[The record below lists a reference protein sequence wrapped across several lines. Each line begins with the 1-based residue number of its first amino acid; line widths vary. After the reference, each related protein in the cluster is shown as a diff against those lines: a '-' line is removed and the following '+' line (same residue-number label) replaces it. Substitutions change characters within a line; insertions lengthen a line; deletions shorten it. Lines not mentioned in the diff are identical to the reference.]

1 MKKNNKPTIKQI
13 AEQAGVSPSTVSLV
27 LNGKGE
33 ISGVTR
39 SRVLEVVSSL
49 NYTPRAPRNRVNTA
63 KTIKFLKIAKHGHTV
78 NRDHSHFIS
87 DYIDGMSTEATSR
100 GYKLQVLSY
109 ENVTASDISDILATS
124 DATAAIILGTE
135 LTRDDI
141 QKIQDFRLPTVFI
154 DSFYDL
160 IDANFVDMNNDDAV
174 YKVLM
179 HLKELGFSKIGYVGS
194 ETETRNFA
202 LRKEAFLKN
211 MGYLGLPVDRDQVLS
226 IGSTIASAYSDS
238 IAALTGLDSVAE
250 AYFCANDVMAYGFTK
265 ALKEKGYR
273 IPGDVSIVGFDNLP
287 MSATLDPSLT
297 TIDVSKRKIGSM
309 AVTVLDELL
318 NADGALPAVKVLVG
332 AELVVRASTAAKKRG

>member
-49 NYTPRAPRNRVNTA
+49 NYTPRAPKNRMHTA

-87 DYIDGMSTEATSR
+87 DYIDGMSSEATSR

-109 ENVTASDISDILATS
+109 ENVTANDIIDVLANS

-135 LTRDDI
+135 LTREDI
-141 QKIQDFRLPTVFI
+141 QKIQDFQLPTVFI

-160 IDANFVDMNNDDAV
+160 IDANFVDMNNGDAV
-174 YKVLM
+174 YTVLS
-179 HLKELGFSKIGYVGS
+179 HLKDLGFSKIGFVGS
-194 ETETRNFA
+194 ETKTRNFA

-211 MGYLGLPVDRDQVLS
+211 MDHLGLRVNSDHILS
-226 IGSTIASAYSDS
+226 IGSTLTSAYDESVKVLS
-238 IAALTGLDSVAE
+238 KTGSVAE

-273 IPGDVSIVGFDNLP
+273 IPQDVSVVGFDNLP

-318 NADGALPAVKVLVG
+318 NADGPLPAVKVQVG
-332 AELVVRASTAAKKRG
+332 AKLVVRASTTAQKT

>member
-49 NYTPRAPRNRVNTA
+49 NYTPRAPKNRMHTA

-87 DYIDGMSTEATSR
+87 DYIDGMSSEATSR

-109 ENVTASDISDILATS
+109 ENVTANDIIDVLANS

-135 LTRDDI
+135 LTREDI

-160 IDANFVDMNNDDAV
+160 IDANFVDMNNGDAV
-174 YKVLM
+174 YTVLS
-179 HLKELGFSKIGYVGS
+179 HLKDLGFSKIGFVGS
-194 ETETRNFA
+194 ETKTRNFA

-211 MGYLGLPVDRDQVLS
+211 MDHLGLRVNSDHILS
-226 IGSTIASAYSDS
+226 IGSTLTSAYDESVKVLS
-238 IAALTGLDSVAE
+238 KTGSVAE

-273 IPGDVSIVGFDNLP
+273 IPQNVSVVGFDNLP

-318 NADGALPAVKVLVG
+318 NADGPLPAVKVQVG
-332 AELVVRASTAAKKRG
+332 AKLVVRASTTAQKT